1 MTEELFREDAYL
13 RRCEAEVLEA
23 VMTPSGPGV
32 VLNRTVFYPEG
43 GGQPG
48 DTGILTPAAGAPSG
62 ARPDASSGA
71 SSDAPL
77 GAAPPAAS
85 WAVADTR
92 KGETGIVHRL
102 AEGAEAP
109 APGTRV
115 TAEIDWDRRHK
126 LMRMHSAM
134 HLVCALVEGDVTGGQ
149 VGAEKSRLDFN
160 LPDTQID
167 KEALTARLNA
177 LVEADRPL
185 AARWISD
192 DELAQQPEL
201 VRTMSVK
208 PPSGSGRV
216 RLMEIEG
223 ADLQPCGGTH
233 VKSTGEIGRLRVG
246 KVENKGRMNRRIN
259 IHFAE

>member
-13 RRCEAEVLEA
+13 RACEAEVLAA

-32 VLNRTVFYPEG
+32 VLDRTVFYPEG

-48 DTGILTPAAGAPSG
+48 DAGTLTPLTPA
-62 ARPDASSGA
+62 D
-71 SSDAPL
+71 
-77 GAAPPAAS
+77 GAAL
-85 WAVADTR
+85 AVVDTR
-92 KGETGIVHRL
+92 KGETGSETGIIHRL
-102 AEGAEAP
+102 ADGCAPP

-115 TAEIDWDRRHK
+115 TAEIDWGRRHK
-126 LMRMHSAM
+126 FMRMHSAM
-134 HLVCALVEGDVTGGQ
+134 HLVCSLVKGDVTGGQ

-167 KEALTARLNA
+167 KEALTAALNA
-177 LVEADRPL
+177 LIEADHPL

-192 DELAQQPEL
+192 DELARQPEL

-216 RLMEIEG
+216 RLIEIEG
-223 ADLQPCGGTH
+223 VDLQPCGGTH
-233 VKSTGEIGRLRVG
+233 VRSTGEIGPLRVG

-259 IHFAE
+259 IHFA